1 MTVFLVIVQLKGQST
16 ETLKGHIVPKRISAN
31 NAKEAVDLA
40 TKGKIYEEE
49 GFEIISVQAL

>member
-1 MTVFLVIVQLKGQST
+1 
-16 ETLKGHIVPKRISAN
+16 VPKRISAN